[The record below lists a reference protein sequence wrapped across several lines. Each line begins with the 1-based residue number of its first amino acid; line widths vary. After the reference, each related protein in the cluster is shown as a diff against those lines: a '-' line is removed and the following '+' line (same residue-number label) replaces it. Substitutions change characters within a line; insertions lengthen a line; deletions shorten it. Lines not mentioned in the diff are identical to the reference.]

1 MKRPFASPNTP
12 HLDVE
17 LLSAYLDRQTTVAER
32 ARVES
37 HLQTCAACRAE
48 LESLRRTVA
57 VLAAMPRVPVP
68 RAFTLSEAQVGLRR
82 QAARPSWYGGL
93 LRGLGAVTALA
104 LVVVVTATLVSRPGW
119 TPGAMTARQAPEQ
132 APTQMVAMEAP
143 APAPAATQAEPA
155 AEAAPAAVAAAV
167 EEPAVAALEAPAEV
181 ETESA
186 GAGAAVLQA
195 PAPAQADA
203 PAAALVQESA
213 PADAVAP
220 TTEPTEDV
228 PTAEAPAAMAAAA
241 AEGPLSGT
249 PTGTPAD
256 AAAPDASRMAVA
268 PTTAPEQ
275 PAAKAGPVGAAESQ
289 APLGMGGGGF
299 GGGAADVPVV
309 PGAVLTPAP
318 LPETAAVR
326 DVLPAGARVA
336 YTDFASVWAIDRAG
350 GARKLLDAKMAVT
363 PVISSDG
370 AWIAYKDVSEGYAEL
385 WVVRWDGSE
394 PRRLLDERTL
404 PQENL
409 GASYSARM
417 LQSYRWI
424 PRQAALAV
432 NLVAVPVAGALPRIE
447 LWRLDVATGD
457 LTYVTDMGR
466 AYAPLYSPDG
476 TRFALLQYGTEA
488 QPQGTLTLFSAD
500 GRERRVALT
509 FPASPAKPQYDSQVQ
524 WMSNSRSLWVAI
536 PTVDPTGPTPV
547 SAMNGATL
555 YRVPVN
561 GEAVVAGEVD
571 AIQVYWS
578 ADGSRLAYTRAV
590 GDTGEVYE
598 LYLAGPDGA
607 AAQLYGTLMNG
618 MFLSWSPDSLSFLYQ
633 DGYQVYV
640 GNASR
645 KPQFLGNMVS
655 VVDPRWVSNR
665 QIISRHDTG
674 SGWLLTLRGVD
685 GSAYGLL
692 PLPREAE
699 LDVARR

>member
-1 MKRPFASPNTP
+1 MPMKRPIASPNTP

-17 LLSAYLDRQTTVAER
+17 LLSTYLDRQTTVAER

-48 LESLRRTVA
+48 LENLRRTVA

-68 RAFTLSEAQVGLRR
+68 RAFSLSEARVGLRR

-119 TPGAMTARQAPEQ
+119 MPGAMTAQQAPEQ

-155 AEAAPAAVAAAV
+155 AEAAPAAAAAAV
-167 EEPAVAALEAPAEV
+167 EEPAVAALEAPAEA

-186 GAGAAVLQA
+186 GAEAAVMEA

-203 PAAALVQESA
+203 PASALAQESA

-220 TTEPTEDV
+220 TAEPTEDV
-228 PTAEAPAAMAAAA
+228 ATLEAPAAMAAAA
-241 AEGPLSGT
+241 AEGQPSGT
-249 PTGTPAD
+249 PTGAPAD

-299 GGGAADVPVV
+299 GGAGDMPVV

-336 YTDFASVWAIDRAG
+336 YTDFASVWAVDRVG
-350 GARKLLDAKMAVT
+350 GARKLLDADMAVT
-363 PVISSDG
+363 PVISPDG
-370 AWIAYKDVSEGYAEL
+370 AWIAYKDASEGYAEL

-417 LQSYRWI
+417 LQSYRWM

-432 NLVAVPVAGALPRIE
+432 NLVAVPVAGALPRTE

-476 TRFALLQYGTEA
+476 TRFALLEYGTEA
-488 QPQGTLTLFSAD
+488 QPQGTLTLLSAD

-509 FPASPAKPQYDSQVQ
+509 FPASPAKPMYDSQVQ
-524 WMSNSRSLWVAI
+524 WMSNSRSLWVVI
-536 PTVDPTGPTPV
+536 PTVDPTGPTAV
-547 SAMNGATL
+547 GDMNGATL
-555 YRVPVN
+555 YYRVPVN
-561 GEAVVAGEVD
+561 GETVVAGEVD
-571 AIQVYWS
+571 AIQVHWS
-578 ADGSRLAYTRAV
+578 PDGTKLAYRRRSVTPAKLMNCTWLVRMAP
-590 GDTGEVYE
+590 
-598 LYLAGPDGA
+598 AW
-607 AAQLYGTLMNG
+607 LYGTLMNG
-618 MFLSWSPDSLSFLYQ
+618 SFLSWSPDSLNFLYQ
-633 DGYQVYV
+633 DAYMVYV

-645 KPQFLGNMVS
+645 KPQLLGNMVS
-655 VVDPRWVSNR
+655 VRSALDLEPADYQPPRHRLRLAADAS
-665 QIISRHDTG
+665 
-674 SGWLLTLRGVD
+674 RGVD
-685 GSAYGLL
+685 GTAYGLL
-692 PLPREAE
+692 PCR
-699 LDVARR
+699 VS

>member
-1 MKRPFASPNTP
+1 MFLKMPMKRPFASPNTP

-17 LLSAYLDRQTTVAER
+17 LLSTYLDRQTTVAER

-119 TPGAMTARQAPEQ
+119 TPGALTARQAPEQ
-132 APTQMVAMEAP
+132 VPTQMVAMEAP
-143 APAPAATQAEPA
+143 AREPAATQAEPA
-155 AEAAPAAVAAAV
+155 AVAPMAEEAAPAA
-167 EEPAVAALEAPAEV
+167 LESPAEA

-186 GAGAAVLQA
+186 GAAAAVLEA
-195 PAPAQADA
+195 PAPAAEDA
-203 PAAALVQESA
+203 PAAALAQESA

-228 PTAEAPAAMAAAA
+228 STLEAPAAMAAAA
-241 AEGPLSGT
+241 AEGPPS
-249 PTGTPAD
+249 GTPAD

-299 GGGAADVPVV
+299 GGGAGDEPLV

-336 YTDFASVWAIDRAG
+336 FTDFASVWAVDRAG
-350 GARKLLDAKMAVT
+350 GARKLLDADMAVT

-370 AWIAYKDVSEGYAEL
+370 AWIAYKDASEGYAEL

-409 GASYSARM
+409 GASYTARM

-432 NLVAVPVAGALPRIE
+432 NLVAVPVEGALPRTE

-466 AYAPLYSPDG
+466 AYMPLYSPDG

-488 QPQGTLTLFSAD
+488 EPQGTLTLFSAD

-509 FPASPAKPQYDSQVQ
+509 FPASPAKPMYDSQVQ
-524 WMSNSRSLWVAI
+524 WMPNSRSLWFAVPAA
-536 PTVDPTGPTPV
+536 DPTGPTV
-547 SAMNGATL
+547 ISAMNGATL

-571 AIQVYWS
+571 AFQVHWS
-578 ADGSRLAYTRAV
+578 PDGSKLAYTRAV
-590 GDTGEVYE
+590 DDTGEAYE

-655 VVDPRWVSNR
+655 VYDPRWVSNR
-665 QIISRHDTG
+665 QIVSRHDTG
-674 SGWLLTLRGVD
+674 TGWLLTLRGVD

-699 LDVARR
+699 LDVVRR